1 MGTWRETRR
10 RAERIHSNAST
21 SAAVC
26 FVAASLARPLA
37 LTMVVRGD
45 NNEDRVDADRVGGD
59 SSNNPAAHRW
69 GPDSQGGET
78 SAAEMLQSLQPV
90 RDLAQ
95 NFDIDIAT

>member
-1 MGTWRETRR
+1 MGSWRETRR
-10 RAERIHSNAST
+10 RAERIHSNASK
-21 SAAVC
+21 SAVVLPSVC
-26 FVAASLARPLA
+26 LGTATW
-37 LTMVVRGD
+37 TMVGR
-45 NNEDRVDADRVGGD
+45 NSEDRVDADRVGGD
-59 SSNNPAAHRW
+59 SSNPAAHRW

>member
-10 RAERIHSNAST
+10 RAERGPFE
-21 SAAVC
+21 C
-26 FVAASLARPLA
+26 LEKRCCPFPCLSLGTATW
-37 LTMVVRGD
+37 TMVVVGSD
-45 NNEDRVDADRVGGD
+45 DDRVGGGN
-59 SSNNPAAHRW
+59 SNPAAHRW